1 MEHAVMMQ
9 LRFDGTLGF
18 PGGYVNYHENI
29 TKGLNRELEE
39 IALKQRNFFSD
50 RDYYGTWIHSYMS
63 TPLVDHFY
71 VKEFTEDEFKKIE
84 MQTLKAQDWGGETM
98 GIIRV
103 PLDCL
108 PLTDKPYGPMPHFLL
123 HNFVGN
129 AREQLVKTIVEKQL
143 VNVEDMQHAW
153 AKMIELKHRRDK
165 T

>member
-1 MEHAVMMQ
+1 
-9 LRFDGTLGF
+9 
-18 PGGYVNYHENI
+18 
-29 TKGLNRELEE
+29 
-39 IALKQRNFFSD
+39 
-50 RDYYGTWIHSYMS
+50 MS

-71 VKEFTEDEFKKIE
+71 VKEFTEDEFNRSSLKKIE

-103 PLDCL
+103 PLDCF
-108 PLTDKPYGPMPHFLL
+108 PQTNNPYGLMPQFLL

-143 VNVEDMQHAW
+143 VEVENMQHAW
-153 AKMIELKHRRDK
+153 AKMIELKHGRDK